1 MPVIFATMDD
11 DNVELTYKKRK
22 KQRRVR
28 CIAMIVAFIVVFFI
42 GFLIGYLAIQA
53 KGSNEGKEE
62 RGEGHEKAEFQK
74 RHEEIM
80 KHHKAFQSALK
91 EEKLEDTLK

>member
-1 MPVIFATMDD
+1 MDD

-42 GFLIGYLAIQA
+42 GFLIGYLAI
-53 KGSNEGKEE
+53 KEE
-62 RGEGHEKAEFQK
+62 RGERHEKAEFQK

-80 KHHKAFQSALK
+80 KHHKAFQSAVK

>member
-1 MPVIFATMDD
+1 MDD

-42 GFLIGYLAIQA
+42 GFLIGYLAIKA
-53 KGSNEGKEE
+53 KGSNERKEE
-62 RGEGHEKAEFQK
+62 CGAEEAEFQK
-74 RHEEIM
+74 RHEEMM

>member
-1 MPVIFATMDD
+1 MPVTFATMDD
-11 DNVELTYKKRK
+11 DNVELTFKKRK

-42 GFLIGYLAIQA
+42 GFLIGYLAIKA
-53 KGSNEGKEE
+53 KESNEGKEE
-62 RGEGHEKAEFQK
+62 RGERHEKAEFQK
-74 RHEEIM
+74 RHKEIM

-91 EEKLEDTLK
+91 EETLEDTLK